1 MTLKYATS
9 LAALAMTLSACN
21 SLWSPPRGTLPET
34 LVPEQAKPVDRY
46 AEVML
51 GEPDLS
57 LPAFADPALD
67 ALRSAKLTRFSGEP
81 EFFSWLGHVKDASEA
96 RGGMWWGGKDYPAP
110 VAMMAAPEPE
120 SAAQAAPAA
129 DAAME
134 AITVTGSVADSSPDN
149 PEITNNQ
156 KSGVDEGGIV
166 KQIGNFLVVLQ
177 DGRLFITDLMP
188 GGEPGLKLAD
198 RANVYRSTNED
209 TWYDEMLVAGRTILV
224 TGYSYREDATEFTV
238 LTLSDDGKATRQAT
252 FYISSDDYYSGSN
265 YATRMIDGKLVI
277 HTPIYVAGRG
287 WWDAF
292 DPPQIREWRRE
303 GPEGEREDDDV
314 SEGRPLF
321 RAGDIWMPV
330 QRLLYPVIH
339 TVTVC
344 DISGVTDASAPACTA
359 TAIAGSSEHEFL
371 VTQDAFWLWLSPNG
385 QERAR
390 DADGDAGDECAE
402 RIEHA
407 PIADVADSVLVKL
420 PIDGAE
426 PSVLNVRGEPQNQFS
441 MDMDAGIFRA
451 VLDWHSEVCD
461 DHGYGDPAVL
471 TYFDAP
477 LSALTGELSDAA
489 GGRYVPLPSPGTS
502 DYEARFTDTHLVYGA
517 RDGWGSWAPEE
528 SEEAREDGRAIIV
541 PVANPSWPVTVNVPH
556 DVIRAER
563 AGPYMALTGY
573 RDYRGLSVSLIDLRT
588 RPRLASTFTL
598 ENRFESENR
607 SHAFSSRIG
616 ADGEGLIG
624 LPTVQR
630 SEESERWWWWS
641 ESSDL
646 TYLHTDARGTLSGAG
661 ELVATRTDPNA
672 ESPVGYECEVS
683 CVDWY
688 GNARPIF
695 SGGRIL
701 ALMNSELVE
710 GVMEDGAVREVRRI
724 DLTAPQK

>member
-1 MTLKYATS
+1 MRLRYSAS
-9 LAALAMTLSACN
+9 LAALMLALTACG
-21 SLWSPPRGTLPET
+21 SLWPLASKTETQTLAPVDAE
-34 LVPEQAKPVDRY
+34 PVDRF
-46 AEVML
+46 ADVTL

-57 LPAFADPALD
+57 LPAYADPSLD
-67 ALRSAKLTRFSGEP
+67 ALRSAKLKRFSGEA
-81 EFFSWLGHVKDASEA
+81 EFFSWLGHVRAASEA
-96 RGGMWWGGKDYPAP
+96 RGGIWWGGNKDYPLP
-110 VAMMAAPEPE
+110 VAMAPQMAEQ
-120 SAAQAAPAA
+120 SAEAAPAA
-129 DAAME
+129 ESAME
-134 AITVTGSVADSSPDN
+134 SISVTGSVADSSPDN

-156 KSGVDEGGIV
+156 KAGVDEGGIV
-166 KQIGNFLVVLQ
+166 KQIGNYLVVLQ
-177 DGRLFITDLMP
+177 DGRLFVTDLMP
-188 GGEPGLKLAD
+188 DGEAGLKLTD
-198 RANVYRSTNED
+198 RANVYRSSDED

-238 LTLSDDGKATRQAT
+238 LNLGDDGKATRQAT

-287 WWDAF
+287 WWDVF

-303 GPEGEREDDDV
+303 GAEGERGDDDV

-321 RAGDIWMPV
+321 RAEDIWMPV
-330 QRLLYPVIH
+330 QRLLEPVIH

-359 TAIAGSSEHEFL
+359 TAIAGSREHEFL
-371 VTQDAFWLWLSPNG
+371 VTKDAFWLWLSPTG

-390 DADGDAGDECAE
+390 EEEDDAQDFCGE

-407 PIADVADSVLVKL
+407 PISDVAQSVLVKL
-420 PIDGAE
+420 PVSGAE

-441 MDMDAGIFRA
+441 MDMDAGTFRA
-451 VLDWHSEVCD
+451 VLDWHSDICEE
-461 DHGYGDPAVL
+461 GYGDPAVL
-471 TYFDAP
+471 TFFDAP
-477 LSALTGELSDAA
+477 LSALTGELSDEA

-502 DYEARFTDTHLVYGA
+502 DYEARFTESHLVYGS
-517 RDGWGSWAPEE
+517 REGWGSWAPDEGD
-528 SEEAREDGRAIIV
+528 APREDGRAIIV
-541 PVANPSWPVTVNVPH
+541 PVANPSWPVTVSVPH
-556 DVIRAER
+556 SVIRAER

-573 RDYRGLSVSLIDLRT
+573 RDHRGLSVSLVDLRT
-588 RPRLASTFTL
+588 RPKLASTFTL

-607 SHAFSSRIG
+607 SHAFNSRIG
-616 ADGEGLIG
+616 ADGAGLIG
-624 LPTVQR
+624 LPTVQI

-646 TYLHTDARGTLSGAG
+646 TYLETDASGALSKAG
-661 ELVATRTDPNA
+661 ELVATRRDPNE

-695 SGGRIL
+695 TGGRIL

-710 GVMEDGAVREVRRI
+710 GVMDDGVVREVRRI
-724 DLTAPQK
+724 DLTAAQK